1 MQLQKFFSL
10 SGKVNTTD
18 EILKQQLLWMLLLR
32 VILYTL
38 LLGITYI
45 LSGSDLDLI
54 SPPPAVLILLLLSVY
69 STTILSAFY
78 LQQNTNI
85 HLRRFGFTQNLLDT
99 TFATVLIYFSGIS
112 HSIFTAIYFFPI
124 ISGGLILPRKGG
136 IVAASAST
144 LLYGVILIF
153 EYFSF
158 VPVYFQEFYLTP
170 TLNILAL
177 ANHFSVRG
185 LIFFLA
191 AILSALFGIRLKTT
205 EEVLSDT
212 IRSFDKLSHLHKKIF
227 DHIATGIITTDED
240 LIITT
245 ANNATHLITGYSP
258 ENLIG
263 KNITHIFP
271 TLLLQEESTRLS
283 SDFAKKDGTKIRIGY
298 SLVRVQVP
306 KAPEP
311 LQPPPD
317 PIEGDSL
324 LITLQD
330 ISEIEKLERQI
341 RQAEKLAA
349 IGMMSAGI
357 AHDFRNPLTA
367 ISGSAQVLVKEFSDD
382 TEDHQA
388 NFILSSIIVR
398 ESNRMIGTISD
409 FLKFARPET
418 IDMSWFSMQNCLG
431 EVLQV
436 CKADPTW
443 PPTCQLS
450 LSLDENIDIWA
461 DERQFFTVLN
471 HLIQNALAF
480 CPSKKEMIHI
490 DAKEITSLGDESAS
504 TVRISIHD
512 NGPGVP
518 ENQYEKIFEPFF
530 TQRADGTGL
539 GLAIVK
545 QTLEVHQGLI
555 ELDRSHLGGAKF
567 TIHLPI
573 P

>member
-1 MQLQKFFSL
+1 MHLRNFFSPPD
-10 SGKVNTTD
+10 KDNTAD
-18 EILKQQLLWMLLLR
+18 EILNQQLLWMLLLR
-32 VILYTL
+32 VLLYTL
-38 LLGITYI
+38 LLGITFF

-69 STTILSAFY
+69 SITIISAFY
-78 LQQNTNI
+78 LQQSATIN
-85 HLRRFGFTQNLLDT
+85 LRKFGFIQNLLDT
-99 TFATVLIYFSGIS
+99 FFATFLIYFSGIS
-112 HSIFTAIYFFPI
+112 HSIFTAIYFFAI

-136 IVAASAST
+136 IIAAAAST
-144 LLYGVILIF
+144 LLYGLILIF

-158 VPVYFQEFYLTP
+158 VPAYFQGFHLSP

-191 AILSALFGIRLKTT
+191 AILSALFGMRLKTT

-227 DHIATGIITTDED
+227 DHIATGIITTDEN
-240 LIITT
+240 LIVTT
-245 ANNATHLITGYSP
+245 ANNATHIITGYSS

-271 TLLLQEESTRLS
+271 TLLQQEESTRLS
-283 SDFAKKDGTKIRIGY
+283 SDFVKKDGTKIRVGY
-298 SLVRVQVP
+298 SIVRVQVP
-306 KAPEP
+306 KATPP
-311 LQPPPD
+311 LHPLPD
-317 PIEGDSL
+317 PIDGDSL

-367 ISGSAQVLVKEFSDD
+367 ISGSAQVLVKEFSAD

-418 IDMSWFSMQNCLG
+418 IDKSWFSLQNCLE
-431 EVLQV
+431 EVLEV
-436 CKADPTW
+436 CRADPTW
-443 PPTCQLS
+443 PPTCKVS
-450 LSLDENIDIWA
+450 LNLDENLDIWA

-471 HLIQNALAF
+471 HIIHNALVF
-480 CPSKKEMIHI
+480 CPREKEMIHI
-490 DAKEITSLGDESAS
+490 EAKEITSLGDESAS
-504 TVRISIHD
+504 TVRIIIHD

-518 ENQYEKIFEPFF
+518 ENQYDKIFEPFF

-545 QTLEVHQGLI
+545 QTMEVHQGLI
-555 ELDRSHLGGAKF
+555 ELDRSHLGGARF
-567 TIHLPI
+567 TLHLPI